1 MKRKP
6 GLARSRVTMV
16 TIILAAEVFVADLV
30 FPLGLAVWLPYAALV
45 LISLWAPHRKYTLIV
60 ATATTALIILGHFLS
75 PLALAG
81 VVSLQSLLNRAL
93 GVLVIWITAWLC
105 LQRKRGE
112 ETQQALLRL
121 SDQLSRSLDLGEAYP
136 VFAAAAKTYLPCDRI
151 GVVVPKGE
159 SLVVALSVAESPL
172 QSYQGMEWPDAKASA
187 VAWVLAHKEARVV
200 RDLETGQAFPDE
212 AFLFQ
217 EGVRATIMLPL
228 LVGGEAVGVF
238 FLDSRTPGA
247 YSQRHLE
254 LLEPLAEHLALTLQN
269 ARLYNEAKSHAEELE
284 RRVKERTRELQ
295 AANLQLED
303 ASRHKSEFLANMS
316 HELRTPLNSILGFS
330 EILKRRAY
338 GTLTAEQALYVDSIH
353 DSGKHLLAL
362 ISDLLDLSKV
372 EAGRIELQPQPFFLP
387 ETLQAALHIIRRQAE
402 VKGLQLSL
410 SIDKG
415 LSMLTADPIRFN
427 QILYNLLSNA
437 VKFTPDAGR
446 IAVTARR
453 VPSSKFQVPSSRPQA
468 ETTISGTWNPE
479 PGTASASEF
488 VEISVADTGIGIKPD
503 DLSKL
508 FQRFT
513 QVKPMT
519 TKQHHGVGLGLAL
532 TKQLVELHGGTIS
545 VHSDGEGRGS
555 IFTVRLPLV
564 ELRAVPQLL
573 VVDDDKNLL
582 EAIRDALAAAGY
594 QVKTAENG
602 AAALAQ
608 VEAARPDLLILDLSL
623 PEVDGWEVLR
633 RIRAGA
639 ATRALPVLAITGVE
653 VERSD
658 QVLAA
663 GADEFLSKPFS
674 LTVLEGT
681 VRRILLPGM
690 SAEHLR
696 GRQMHRLNLMRGP
709 TVKAGAPEGAKILV
723 VEDHALGRRL
733 VVDLLA
739 AEGYTVLQAE
749 DGVGLLERVKRERPD
764 LILLDLHL
772 PEVDGLTLARHLKA
786 DPETQSIPLLA
797 ISAFAQP
804 EDHATA
810 LAAGFADY
818 LTKPLDTERFIQ
830 TVGRVLGR

>member
-1 MKRKP
+1 MKMKRKP

-45 LISLWAPHRKYTLIV
+45 LISLWAPHRRYILIV
-60 ATATTALIILGHFLS
+60 ATAMTALIMLGYFLS

-81 VVSLQSLLNRAL
+81 VAPLQSLLNRAL
-93 GVLVIWITAWLC
+93 GVLVIWVTALLC

-121 SDQLSRSLDLGEAYP
+121 SDQLSRSLDLEEAYP
-136 VFAAAAKTYLPCDRI
+136 VFAAAVKTYLPYDRI

-159 SLVVALSVAESPL
+159 SLVLALSVAEPPL
-172 QSYQGMEWPDAKASA
+172 PSYQGMAWPDAKASA
-187 VAWVLAHKEARVV
+187 VERVLAHKDARVV
-200 RDLETGQAFPDE
+200 RDIETEQAFPDE
-212 AFLFQ
+212 AFLYN

-228 LVGGEAVGVF
+228 LVGGEAVGCF
-238 FLDSRTPGA
+238 FVGSRTPGA

-254 LLEPLAEHLALTLQN
+254 LLGPLADHLALALQN
-269 ARLYNEAKSHAEELE
+269 ARLYNEAKGHAEELE
-284 RRVKERTRELQ
+284 RRVEERTRELQ

-303 ASRHKSEFLANMS
+303 ASRHKSDFLANMS

-338 GTLTAEQALYVDSIH
+338 GSLTVEQDLYVDNIH

-362 ISDLLDLSKV
+362 ISDLLDLSRV

-387 ETLQAALHIIRRQAE
+387 EALQAALYTIRRQAE
-402 VKGLQLSL
+402 AKGLQLSL
-410 SIDKG
+410 SIDEG

-437 VKFTPDAGR
+437 VKFTPDKGR
-446 IAVTARR
+446 IAVTAKRGSR
-453 VPSSKFQVPSSRPQA
+453 GEGVGSSEASPQDA
-468 ETTISGTWNPE
+468 KVHTLP
-479 PGTASASEF
+479 PGDY
-488 VEISVADTGIGIKPD
+488 VEIAVADTGIGIKPE

-513 QVKPMT
+513 QLKHMT
-519 TKQHHGVGLGLAL
+519 TKQHEGVGLGLAL
-532 TKQLVELHGGTIS
+532 TKQLVELHGGTIR
-545 VHSDGEGRGS
+545 VDSDGEGRGS
-555 IFTVRLPLV
+555 IFTVCLPLA
-564 ELRAVPQLL
+564 ELQAVPQLL

-582 EAIRDALAAAGY
+582 EAIRDALEAAGY
-594 QVKTAENG
+594 QVKTASDG

-623 PEVDGWEVLR
+623 PIMDGWEVLR
-633 RIRAGA
+633 RLRDGA
-639 ATRALPVLAITGVE
+639 ATSGLPVLAITGVE

-658 QVLAA
+658 QALTA

-674 LTVLEGT
+674 MTVLEAT
-681 VRRILLPGM
+681 VQRILQQGA
-690 SAEHLR
+690 SAKHLR
-696 GRQMHRLNLMRGP
+696 ARQMHRLNLLREPTMR
-709 TVKAGAPEGAKILV
+709 VGAPEEAKILV
-723 VEDHALGRRL
+723 VEDHPRGRRL

-749 DGVGLLERVKRERPD
+749 SGVGLLDRVKRERPNM
-764 LILLDLHL
+764 ILLDLQL
-772 PEVDGLTLARHLKA
+772 PEIDGLTLARHLKA
-786 DPETQSIPLLA
+786 DPETQIIPLLA
-797 ISAFAQP
+797 ITAYAQP
-804 EDHATA
+804 EDRAKA

>member
-1 MKRKP
+1 MGKGPER
-6 GLARSRVTMV
+6 ASSRVTMV
-16 TIILAAEVFVADLV
+16 TIILIAEVFVADLV

-45 LISLWAPHRKYTLIV
+45 LISLWAPHRRYTIIV
-60 ATATTALIILGHFLS
+60 ATATTLLIILGHFLS

-81 VVSLQSLLNRAL
+81 VASLQSLLNRAL
-93 GVLVIWITAWLC
+93 GVLVIWVTALLC

-112 ETQQALLRL
+112 ETQQALSRL

-136 VFAAAAKTYLPCDRI
+136 VFAAAVKAYLPYDRI

-159 SLVVALSVAESPL
+159 SLVLALSVAEPPL
-172 QSYQGMEWPDAKASA
+172 PSYQGMDWPDAAASA
-187 VAWVLAHKEARVV
+187 VGWVLAHKEARVV
-200 RDLETGQAFPDE
+200 RDLATGHAFPDE
-212 AFLFQ
+212 AFLHQ
-217 EGVRATIMLPL
+217 EGVRARIMLPL
-228 LVGGEAVGVF
+228 VVGGEAVGAF
-238 FLDSRTPGA
+238 FVDSRTPGA

-254 LLEPLAEHLALTLQN
+254 LLSPLADHLALALQN
-269 ARLYNEAKSHAEELE
+269 ARLYNEAKGHAEELE
-284 RRVKERTRELQ
+284 RRVEERTRELQ
-295 AANLQLED
+295 AANLQLEA

-338 GTLTAEQALYVDSIH
+338 GTLTAEQDLYVDSIH

-387 ETLQAALHIIRRQAE
+387 EALQAALYTIRRQAE

-410 SIDKG
+410 SIDEG

-446 IAVTARR
+446 IAVTAKRGSR
-453 VPSSKFQVPSSRPQA
+453 GKGLESSEASPQD
-468 ETTISGTWNPE
+468 PE
-479 PGTASASEF
+479 PYALYPGDF

-513 QVKPMT
+513 QLKHMT
-519 TKQHHGVGLGLAL
+519 TKQHQGIGLGLAL
-532 TKQLVELHGGTIS
+532 TKQLVELHGGTIR

-555 IFTVRLPLV
+555 IFTVCLPLAD
-564 ELRAVPQLL
+564 LQAVPQLL

-582 EAIRDALAAAGY
+582 EAIRDALEAAGY
-594 QVKTAENG
+594 QVKTAEDG
-602 AAALAQ
+602 AAALAH
-608 VEAARPDLLILDLSL
+608 VEAARPDLLILDLGL
-623 PEVDGWEVLR
+623 PIVDGWEVLR
-633 RIRAGA
+633 RVRAGA

-658 QVLAA
+658 QVLTA

-681 VRRILLPGM
+681 VRRILLQRA

-696 GRQMHRLNLMRGP
+696 GRQMHRLNLMREP
-709 TVKAGAPEGAKILV
+709 TMKAGAPEGAKILV
-723 VEDHALGRRL
+723 VDDHPLGRRL

-772 PEVDGLTLARHLKA
+772 PEIDGLTLARHLKG
-786 DPETQSIPLLA
+786 DPEAQSIPLLA
-797 ISAFAQP
+797 ITAYAQP
-804 EDHATA
+804 EDRAKA

>member
-1 MKRKP
+1 M
-6 GLARSRVTMV
+6 ARSRVTLV

-30 FPLGLAVWLPYAALV
+30 LPLGLAVWLPYAAIV
-45 LISLWAPHRKYTLIV
+45 LISLWAPHRRHTTIV
-60 ATATTALIILGHFLS
+60 ATAATVLIILGHFLS

-81 VVSLQSLLNRAL
+81 VASLQSLLNRAL
-93 GVLVIWITAWLC
+93 GVLVIWITALLC

-136 VFAAAAKTYLPCDRI
+136 VFAAAVKAYMPYDRI
-151 GVVVPKGE
+151 GVVVPKRE
-159 SLVVALSVAESPL
+159 SLVVALSVAEPPL
-172 QSYQGMEWPDAKASA
+172 PSSQGMVWPGAATSA
-187 VAWVLAHKEARVV
+187 AGWVLAHKEARVV
-200 RDLETGQAFPDE
+200 RDLETEQAFPDE

-247 YSQRHLE
+247 YSQGHLE
-254 LLEPLAEHLALTLQN
+254 LLGPLAEHLALALQN
-269 ARLYNEAKSHAEELE
+269 ARLYNEAKGHAEELE
-284 RRVKERTRELQ
+284 RRVEERTRELQ

-330 EILKRRAY
+330 EILRRRAY
-338 GTLTAEQALYVDSIH
+338 GTLTAEQNLYVDSIH

-387 ETLQAALHIIRRQAE
+387 EALQAALYTIRRQAE

-410 SIDKG
+410 SIDEG

-446 IAVTARR
+446 IAVTAKI
-453 VPSSKFQVPSSRPQA
+453 VSSSEFGVSRSQP
-468 ETTISGTWNPE
+468 ETRNPKPE
-479 PGTASASEF
+479 TASASDF
-488 VEISVADTGIGIKPD
+488 VEISVADTGIGITPE

-513 QVKPMT
+513 QLKHMT
-519 TKQHHGVGLGLAL
+519 TKQHQGVGLGLAL

-555 IFTVRLPLV
+555 VFTVCLPLA

-582 EAIRDALAAAGY
+582 EAIRD
-594 QVKTAENG
+594 
-602 AAALAQ
+602 
-608 VEAARPDLLILDLSL
+608 
-623 PEVDGWEVLR
+623 
-633 RIRAGA
+633 
-639 ATRALPVLAITGVE
+639 
-653 VERSD
+653 
-658 QVLAA
+658 
-663 GADEFLSKPFS
+663 
-674 LTVLEGT
+674 
-681 VRRILLPGM
+681 
-690 SAEHLR
+690 
-696 GRQMHRLNLMRGP
+696 
-709 TVKAGAPEGAKILV
+709 
-723 VEDHALGRRL
+723 
-733 VVDLLA
+733 
-739 AEGYTVLQAE
+739 
-749 DGVGLLERVKRERPD
+749 
-764 LILLDLHL
+764 
-772 PEVDGLTLARHLKA
+772 
-786 DPETQSIPLLA
+786 
-797 ISAFAQP
+797 
-804 EDHATA
+804 
-810 LAAGFADY
+810 
-818 LTKPLDTERFIQ
+818 
-830 TVGRVLGR
+830 